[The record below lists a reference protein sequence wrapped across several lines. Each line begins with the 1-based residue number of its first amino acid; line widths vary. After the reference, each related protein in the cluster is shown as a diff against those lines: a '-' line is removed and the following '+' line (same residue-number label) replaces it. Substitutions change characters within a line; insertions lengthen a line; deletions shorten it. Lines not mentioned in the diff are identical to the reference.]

1 MSIRRQSPVL
11 AKTAN
16 FALDMNA
23 TKVGTRFTNRGAAG
37 AVTMTLPTP
46 PTGVQSW
53 DGYWVELQG
62 VADQTFTVAAAA
74 GKAVCFNNA
83 AATSLA
89 CSTGGQKIG
98 GLIKATWDAA
108 AGKWNLTGGAVAV
121 TYTVA

>member
-1 MSIRRQSPVL
+1 MSLRQNAPCIP
-11 AKTAN
+11 KTAS
-16 FALDMNA
+16 FTLDMLA
-23 TKVGTRFTNRGAAG
+23 VKSGSRITNRGAVG

-46 PTGVQSW
+46 QTGNMSF
-53 DGYWVELQG
+53 DGYQVEFQG

-98 GLIKATWDAA
+98 ALIKATWDAA
-108 AGKWNLTGGAVAV
+108 GGKWLLTGEAVGV